1 MISDARSL
9 WELVERRADET
20 PDAPLAIDEDQRT
33 LTFGDYRAASER
45 AAAGLAGLGLG
56 DGTPVSW
63 QLPTWLESMVLVG
76 ALSRLGVV
84 QNPILPIYR
93 EREVGFVTKQTG
105 ARVLIVP
112 SQWKGFDYEAMA
124 RAIAESQAGLEVL
137 TVDKKLPEGDP
148 STLPPATTPPD
159 DPALLPVRWAFY
171 TSGTTADPKGAK
183 HTDRTIM
190 ASAYGMAVALELTDN
205 DCGALAFPFTHIG
218 GIGLLC
224 AGLMSGSR
232 AIVIEAFDPPTTI
245 PVLQRERIT
254 LAGSGTPFH
263 MAYLAAQ
270 REQPGTPLFP
280 NVRAFPGG
288 ASPKP
293 PQLHYDIVKEM
304 GGVGIVSGYGL
315 TECPIIT
322 MGSVRDSDEHLAY
335 TEGSATPGVE
345 IKVVTLD
352 GTVAGPDE
360 EGEVRAKGPQLFRG
374 YLDASLDADA
384 FDEEG
389 YFRTGDLGRLDAEGY
404 ITITGRLKDVI
415 IRKGENI
422 SAKELEDLLFNHPA
436 IGDVAVIGL
445 QDDASGERACA
456 IVVPADKEAPPN
468 LEDIFDFCTGA
479 GLMTQKV
486 PEQLEIVDVLPRNAT
501 GKVLKH
507 ELRKQYTA
515 K

>member
-9 WELVERRADET
+9 WELIERRAKAT
-20 PDAPLAIDEDQRT
+20 PDGVLAIDEDGRT
-33 LTFGDYRAASER
+33 LTFGDYRAACER
-45 AAAGLAGLGLG
+45 AAAGFAALGLG
-56 DGTPVSW
+56 EGTPVSW
-63 QLPTWLESMVLVG
+63 QLPTWLESMALVG
-76 ALSRLGVV
+76 GLSRLGVV

-93 EREVGFVTKQTG
+93 ERKVGFVTKETG
-105 ARVLIVP
+105 ARMLIVP
-112 SQWKGFDYEAMA
+112 SQWKGFDFAAMA
-124 RAIAESQAGLEVL
+124 NEIAEGQPGLEVL
-137 TVDKKLPEGDP
+137 TADRKLPEGDAG
-148 STLPPATTPPD
+148 SLPPAVTPPD
-159 DPALLPVRWAFY
+159 DPGELPVRWAFY

-190 ASAYGMAVALELTDN
+190 ASAYGMAVALELTED
-205 DCGALAFPFTHIG
+205 DRGALAFPFTHIG

-224 AGLMSGSR
+224 AGLMSGCR

-245 PVLQRERIT
+245 PLLQREGVT

-270 REQPGTPLFP
+270 REQPDTPVFP
-280 NVRAFPGG
+280 EVRAFPGG

-293 PQLHYDIVKEM
+293 PQLHYDIKAEM

-322 MGSVRDSDEHLAY
+322 MGSVRDTDEHLAY
-335 TEGSATPGVE
+335 TEGSATPDVK
-345 IKVVTLD
+345 IKVVALD
-352 GTVAGPDE
+352 GKVAGPDE
-360 EGEVRAKGPQLFRG
+360 EGEIRAKGPQLFRG
-374 YLDASLDADA
+374 YLDSTLDADA
-384 FDEEG
+384 FDEESF
-389 YFRTGDLGRLDAEGY
+389 FRTGDLGKLDAEGY

-422 SAKELEDLLFNHPA
+422 SAKEIEDLLFKHPA
-436 IGDVAVIGL
+436 IGDVAVIGVP
-445 QDDASGERACA
+445 DEASGERACA

-468 LEDIFDFCTGA
+468 LEEIFDFCTKS
-479 GLMTQKV
+479 GLMTQKI

-507 ELRKQYTA
+507 ELRKQYAAT
-515 K
+515 

>member
-9 WELVERRADET
+9 WELIERRADQT
-20 PDAPLAIDEDQRT
+20 PDSLLAIDEDQRT
-33 LTFGDYRAASER
+33 LTFGDYRAESER

-56 DGTPVSW
+56 AGTPVSW
-63 QLPTWLESMVLVG
+63 QLPTWLESLVLVG
-76 ALSRLGVV
+76 GLSRLGVV

-105 ARVLIVP
+105 ARMLIVP

-124 RAIAESQAGLEVL
+124 RAIAEGQPGLEVL
-137 TVDKKLPEGDP
+137 TVDKKLPKGDS
-148 STLPPATTPPD
+148 STLPPAFTPPD
-159 DPALLPVRWAFY
+159 DAAQLPVRWAFY

-190 ASAYGMAVALELTDN
+190 ASAYGMAVALELTAD
-205 DCGALAFPFTHIG
+205 DVGALAFPFTHIG

-224 AGLMSGSR
+224 ATLMSGSR
-232 AIVIEAFDPPTTI
+232 AVVIEAFDPPTTI
-245 PVLQRERIT
+245 PLLQREGVT

-270 REQPGTPLFP
+270 REQPDTPLFP
-280 NVRAFPGG
+280 KVRAFPGG
-288 ASPKP
+288 AAPKP
-293 PQLHYDIVKEM
+293 PQLHYDIVAEM
-304 GGVGIVSGYGL
+304 GSVGVVSGYGL

-322 MGSVRDSDEHLAY
+322 MGAVRDSDQHLAD

-352 GTVAGPDE
+352 GKIAGADE
-360 EGEVRAKGPQLFRG
+360 EGEIRARGPQLFRG
-374 YLDASLDADA
+374 YLDSTLDADA

-389 YFRTGDLGRLDAEGY
+389 FFRTGDLGKLDAEGY

-422 SAKELEDLLFNHPA
+422 SAKEVEDLLFTSPA

-445 QDDASGERACA
+445 PDDRSGERACA
-456 IVVPADKEAPPN
+456 IVVPADPEAPPT
-468 LEDIFDFCTGA
+468 LKDVFDFCEQA